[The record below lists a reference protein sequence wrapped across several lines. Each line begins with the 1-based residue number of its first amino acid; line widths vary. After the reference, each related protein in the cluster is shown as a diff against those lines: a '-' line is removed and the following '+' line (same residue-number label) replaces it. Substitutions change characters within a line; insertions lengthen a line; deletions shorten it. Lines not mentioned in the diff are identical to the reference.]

1 MVVSGLY
8 RRTKP
13 KLWHDAN
20 VPKIID
26 FDGKNVYSCSHCRT
40 HLTMREEMISKAFQG
55 HNGRAFL
62 FNSAINVSLGPKEER
77 YLITGPHVVCDVH
90 CVKCDNIV
98 GWKYERAPN
107 NGERYKVGKFIFEK
121 RHLTAEF

>member
-1 MVVSGLY
+1 MSLFV
-8 RRTKP
+8 
-13 KLWHDAN
+13 
-20 VPKIID
+20 
-26 FDGKNVYSCSHCRT
+26 
-40 HLTMREEMISKAFQG
+40 EMISKAFQG

-77 YLITGPHVVCDVH
+77 YLITGKRIPKLLKSTSLTPLYKGPHVVCDVH

-107 NGERYKVGKFIFEK
+107 NRERYKVGKFIFEK
-121 RHLTAEF
+121 TSLDSRVLRH